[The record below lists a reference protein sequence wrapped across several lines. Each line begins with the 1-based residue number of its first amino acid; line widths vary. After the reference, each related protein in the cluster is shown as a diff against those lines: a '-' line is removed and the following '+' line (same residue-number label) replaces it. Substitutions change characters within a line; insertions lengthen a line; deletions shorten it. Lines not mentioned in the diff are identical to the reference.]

1 MTKIAGIF
9 ASIVVVVGVILVP
22 FVLIGAWTTVS
33 SQEVTIITRF
43 SAIDRKLDRGSG
55 FNLKL
60 PVIER
65 AHSVNVAEQKIAF
78 DTQAYSK
85 DGQVIDLGV
94 TTTFQVNEADAE
106 RIFREVRNDY
116 VNIYLNPV
124 ITPSSEEVVSRFTAQ
139 ELIDKRAEWT
149 MDIKRLI
156 VERLTDRGITIKSI
170 EVTKFD
176 FDDGYENAI
185 KSKQIAEQK
194 ALEQINVTKQEEEKK
209 KQEILKAE
217 ALAEKT
223 RLEAEALASQQ
234 GNKVIEKIEAEAALE
249 AARKWNGVLPT
260 QMVPGGALPF
270 IDVGQK

>member
-22 FVLIGAWTTVS
+22 FVLFGAWTTVS

-60 PVIER
+60 PIIER
-65 AHSVNVAEQKIAF
+65 ANSINVAEQKIEF
-78 DTQAYSK
+78 GTQAYSK

-149 MDIKRLI
+149 TEIKRLI
-156 VERLTDRGITIKSI
+156 VERLNGRGITIKSI
-170 EVTKFD
+170 EITKFD

>member
-1 MTKIAGIF
+1 MTKIASIF
-9 ASIVVVVGVILVP
+9 ASVVVVAGIILVP
-22 FVLIGAWTTVS
+22 FVLFGAWTTVS

-60 PVIER
+60 PIIER
-65 AHSVNVAEQKIAF
+65 ANSINVAEQKIEF
-78 DTQAYSK
+78 GTQAYSK

-149 MDIKRLI
+149 TEIKRLI
-156 VERLTDRGITIKSI
+156 VERLNGRGITIKSI
-170 EVTKFD
+170 EITKFD

>member
-9 ASIVVVVGVILVP
+9 ASVVVVAGIILVP
-22 FVLIGAWTTVS
+22 FVLFGAWTTVS

-60 PVIER
+60 PIIER
-65 AHSVNVAEQKIAF
+65 ANSINVAEQKIEF
-78 DTQAYSK
+78 GTQAYSK

-149 MDIKRLI
+149 TEIKRLI
-156 VERLTDRGITIKSI
+156 VERLNGRGITIKSI
-170 EVTKFD
+170 EITKFD

-249 AARKWNGVLPT
+249 AARKWNGVLPQ